1 METRA
6 SPRGL
11 SLVWAVL
18 WPGELSAA
26 LTETSTSEHLN
37 TGGRDRRT
45 NGAEL
50 CTGEDLRPT
59 QGRGR
64 GCAELGA
71 MSHNTVRA
79 DGRGTQERD
88 AGPRGEGPQSSRLCP
103 GTLLPQ
109 EGPWVAGTELLLEN
123 AHRSKLNSK
132 VSSKHVITITEQY
145 FCNQ

>member
-45 NGAEL
+45 NGTEL

-88 AGPRGEGPQSSRLCP
+88 AGPRGEGPQSSRLFPGDPSPSGGPLGGRDRAPSGKCP
-103 GTLLPQ
+103 S
-109 EGPWVAGTELLLEN
+109 V
-123 AHRSKLNSK
+123 K
-132 VSSKHVITITEQY
+132 VKFKGIIKTRNY
-145 FCNQ
+145 NY